1 MVKVNVLVSPAAVEE
16 LYFSDK
22 TVVVIDVL
30 RATTT
35 IVTALENGAKEIIPV
50 HSIEFAMKAS
60 SSMFGGQTLIG
71 GERNTK
77 KIDGFNLGNS
87 PLEYTNEKIA
97 GKSLIL
103 FTTNGSK
110 AIVKTKYSK
119 ATLIG
124 SFLNVQSIA
133 EHLVNLNEEAV
144 EIVCSGANG
153 LFCIEDTVCAGLIV
167 REICK
172 MKPDVVLTDGAR
184 AAIDLSG
191 LVMNDIYKMLVN
203 SDHGKLLIANGFEKD
218 ITYCSRLN
226 VSTIVPEYSTNIIK
240 VRQVPG
246 SK

>member
-1 MVKVNVLVSPAAVEE
+1 MKLNVLVSPSAVEE
-16 LYFSDK
+16 LYFSNK

-87 PLEYTNEKIA
+87 PLEYTAENIA
-97 GKSLIL
+97 GKSIIL

-119 ATLIG
+119 ETLIG
-124 SFLNVQSIA
+124 SFLNIQSIA
-133 EHLVNLNEEAV
+133 EHLVKQNEDAV
-144 EIVCSGANG
+144 EIVCSGANN

-167 REICK
+167 REIQK
-172 MKPDVVLTDGAR
+172 LKPDVLLTDGAR
-184 AAIDLSG
+184 AAVDLSG
-191 LVMNDIYKMLVN
+191 LVINDIYKMLVN
-203 SDHGKLLIANGFEKD
+203 SDHGKLLVENGFEKD
-218 ITYCSRLN
+218 IRYCSRLN
-226 VSTIVPEYSTNIIK
+226 VSTIVPEYSTSAIR
-240 VRQVPG
+240 VR
-246 SK
+246 

>member
-1 MVKVNVLVSPAAVEE
+1 MKLNVLVSPSAVEE
-16 LYFSDK
+16 LYFSNK

-35 IVTALENGAKEIIPV
+35 IVTALENAAKEIIPV

-87 PLEYTNEKIA
+87 PLEYTAENIA
-97 GKSLIL
+97 GKSIIL

-110 AIVKTKYSK
+110 AIVKTKYTK
-119 ATLIG
+119 ETLIG
-124 SFLNVQSIA
+124 SFLNVQSTA
-133 EHLVNLNEEAV
+133 EHLVKQNDDAI

-167 REICK
+167 REIQK
-172 MKPDVVLTDGAR
+172 LNPDVVLTDGAR
-184 AAIDLSG
+184 AAVDLSG
-191 LVMNDIYKMLVN
+191 LVMNDICKMLVN
-203 SDHGKLLIANGFEKD
+203 SDHGKLLVENGFEKD
-218 ITYCSRLN
+218 IRYCSRLN
-226 VSTIVPEYSTNIIK
+226 VSTIVPEYSTNVIK
-240 VRQVPG
+240 VL
-246 SK
+246 

>member
-1 MVKVNVLVSPAAVEE
+1 VKVNVLVSPSAVEE

-22 TVVVIDVL
+22 TVVVVDVL

-87 PLEYTNEKIA
+87 PLEYTAERIA

-119 ATLIG
+119 TTLIG

-133 EHLVNLNEEAV
+133 EHLVKVNEEAV

-153 LFCIEDTVCAGLIV
+153 LFCIEDTICAGMIV
-167 REICK
+167 NEIRN
-172 MKPDVVLTDGAR
+172 MKPDVVLTDAAR
-184 AAIDLSG
+184 AAIDLSN
-191 LVMNDIYKMLVN
+191 LVANDIYKMLVN

-226 VSTIVPEYSTNIIK
+226 VSTIVPEYSTNVIK
-240 VRQVPG
+240 VR
-246 SK
+246 

>member
-1 MVKVNVLVSPAAVEE
+1 MKLNVLVSPSAVEE

-87 PLEYTNEKIA
+87 PLEYTAENIA
-97 GKSLIL
+97 GKSVIL

-119 ATLIG
+119 ATLIA

-133 EHLVNLNEEAV
+133 GHLVDLNEEVV

-172 MKPDVVLTDGAR
+172 LKPDVVLTDGAR

-203 SDHGKLLIANGFEKD
+203 SDHGKLLMANGFEKD
-218 ITYCSRLN
+218 IIYCSRLN
-226 VSTIVPEYSTNIIK
+226 VSTIVPEYSTSIIK
-240 VRQVPG
+240 VRPVPG
-246 SK
+246 NK

>member
-1 MVKVNVLVSPAAVEE
+1 MRVNVLVSPSAVEE

-87 PLEYTNEKIA
+87 PLEYTAENIA
-97 GKSLIL
+97 GKSVIL

-124 SFLNVQSIA
+124 SFLNAQSIA
-133 EHLVNLNEEAV
+133 EHLAGLNEDAV

-172 MKPDVVLTDGAR
+172 LKPDVVLTDGAR
-184 AAIDLSG
+184 AAVDLSG
-191 LVMNDIYKMLVN
+191 LVLNDIYKMLVN
-203 SDHGKLLIANGFEKD
+203 SDHGKLLMANGFEKD

-226 VSTIVPEYSTNIIK
+226 VSTILPEYSTNVIK
-240 VRQVPG
+240 VHRVPG
-246 SK
+246 KK

>member
-1 MVKVNVLVSPAAVEE
+1 MKVNVLVSPAAVEE

-87 PLEYTNEKIA
+87 PLEYTTENIA

-203 SDHGKLLIANGFEKD
+203 SDHGKLLMANGFEKD